1 MSTTSL
7 GHVKKV
13 QDDIFL
19 SQYCRGSGQIMA
31 PAQDCKPPSMPSFE
45 PRAFPPPSLTG
56 VPIEYIVGQLH
67 NFAAQYWDKP
77 ETADCTIS
85 TCFNQLFLRSSFS
98 DQLPVVPFPHAH
110 SIPELPALSSI
121 SILEPSFSFG
131 ASYGDHDHTA
141 LGRRATQP
149 PLNAVPRI
157 SLQVGFY
164 LYSNPKWF

>member
-13 QDDIFL
+13 QDDSFL
-19 SQYCRGSGQIMA
+19 SQCCRGSGQFTA

-45 PRAFPPPSLTG
+45 PRAFPPPSLTD

-85 TCFNQLFLRSSFS
+85 TSFHQLAFQVFLTSFQSFLSLMLNQYLNCLHCRRSPSSSLHFRS
-98 DQLPVVPFPHAH
+98 ALPMV
-110 SIPELPALSSI
+110 
-121 SILEPSFSFG
+121 
-131 ASYGDHDHTA
+131 TK
-141 LGRRATQP
+141 P
-149 PLNAVPRI
+149 P
-157 SLQVGFY
+157 
-164 LYSNPKWF
+164 

>member
-13 QDDIFL
+13 QDDTFS
-19 SQYCRGSGQIMA
+19 SQCCRGSGQIMA

-45 PRAFPPPSLTG
+45 PRAFPPLSLTG

-85 TCFNQLFLRSSFS
+85 TCFQLT
-98 DQLPVVPFPHAH
+98 
-110 SIPELPALSSI
+110 
-121 SILEPSFSFG
+121 FSFNSG
-131 ASYGDHDHTA
+131 FLT
-141 LGRRATQP
+141 
-149 PLNAVPRI
+149 
-157 SLQVGFY
+157 SLQSFLSLMLTQY
-164 LYSNPKWF
+164 LNCLHCRQSPFSSLQFRLAQAMVITTL

>member
-13 QDDIFL
+13 QDDSFL
-19 SQYCRGSGQIMA
+19 SQCCRGSGQFMA

-45 PRAFPPPSLTG
+45 PRAFPPPSLSN

-85 TCFNQLFLRSSFS
+85 TSFHHLFL
-98 DQLPVVPFPHAH
+98 H
-110 SIPELPALSSI
+110 SIFLTSFQSFLFPMLNQYLNCLHCRQSPFSSLRIRLAL
-121 SILEPSFSFG
+121 
-131 ASYGDHDHTA
+131 AMVTK
-141 LGRRATQP
+141 
-149 PLNAVPRI
+149 PL
-157 SLQVGFY
+157 
-164 LYSNPKWF
+164 

>member
-1 MSTTSL
+1 MSTATL

-13 QDDIFL
+13 QDDDTLL
-19 SQYCRGSGQIMA
+19 SQCCRGSGQTMA
-31 PAQDCKPPSMPSFE
+31 PAQDCKPPSMPSFQ

-85 TCFNQLFLRSSFS
+85 TCLHQLSLHSSFLTR
-98 DQLPVVPFPHAH
+98 LPVVPFPHVH
-110 SIPELPALSSI
+110 SIPELPAFSSL
-121 SILEPSFSFG
+121 SILEPSYSFG
-131 ASYGDHDHTA
+131 ACYGDHTA

-157 SLQVGFY
+157 SLQVRFS
-164 LYSNPKWF
+164 LFKS

>member
-13 QDDIFL
+13 QDDTFL

-85 TCFNQLFLRSSFS
+85 TSFHLTFLHSSFLTS
-98 DQLPVVPFPHAH
+98 FQSFLSLMLTQYLNYLHYRQFPFSSLHFRSAQ
-110 SIPELPALSSI
+110 ALV
-121 SILEPSFSFG
+121 
-131 ASYGDHDHTA
+131 T
-141 LGRRATQP
+141 T
-149 PLNAVPRI
+149 PL
-157 SLQVGFY
+157 
-164 LYSNPKWF
+164 